1 MIYNLPELDRMSRAL
16 SRLETA
22 LLTKRT
28 VLSASQNA
36 INDIRSNGDAPIDLI
51 QENQMLRLQC
61 QEMRQQLQ
69 QTHLL
74 LAELLGHEVNID
86 EGGIS
91 TENKLESASAFAD
104 KLRLDD
110 LRNDNEEEHN
120 G

>member
-28 VLSASQNA
+28 ALTASQNA
-36 INDIRSNGDAPIDLI
+36 INNIQENRDSSSGLA

-74 LAELLGHEVNID
+74 LAEILGHDVMVDGNI
-86 EGGIS
+86 IS
-91 TENKLESASAFAD
+91 EENDLESATISAD
-104 KLRLDD
+104 KLRLGS
-110 LRNDNEEEHN
+110 LRNDDDEEHN